1 MEKNVT
7 ATQDPG
13 TVQEAADSAAVVTAG
28 ESGEQTVQNTADPG
42 NHEERR
48 GKLKAEDCQAQGASR
63 ALPLYNLVM
72 RLPGPKNFAVRAF
85 MLSFITTLLPM
96 FGLMGYVALNVEL
109 TPEMI
114 ATVSIVMITA
124 LLGSISTV
132 IVLMAYVEPVN
143 AITKAFKE
151 FRSEDYIPE
160 LPEVV
165 GNDEI
170 GELMANTQ
178 GALKKLHNMLHNMHE
193 LSIRDELTGLYNR
206 RFFVEQADMLL
217 VRAIRFEEP
226 LSLIF
231 IDIDRFKEINDTFS
245 QQLGDHAIKNIAA
258 IITDCSRG
266 SDLAARLDGDEFVIV
281 FPKTP
286 LSRARI
292 LCDRLRNAVE
302 AHNWS
307 ALLPDFQVTLSMGVA
322 QALET
327 GTIES
332 LMDRADANL
341 RIAKQQGGNVIQA

>member
-1 MEKNVT
+1 
-7 ATQDPG
+7 
-13 TVQEAADSAAVVTAG
+13 
-28 ESGEQTVQNTADPG
+28 
-42 NHEERR
+42 
-48 GKLKAEDCQAQGASR
+48 
-63 ALPLYNLVM
+63 
-72 RLPGPKNFAVRAF
+72 
-85 MLSFITTLLPM
+85 M
-96 FGLMGYVALNVEL
+96 FGLMLYVALNVEL

-143 AITKAFKE
+143 GITKAFKE
-151 FRSEDYIPE
+151 FRSEDYIPA

-231 IDIDRFKEINDTFS
+231 IDMDRFKEINDSFS
-245 QQLGDHAIKNIAA
+245 HQLGDHAIKNIAA
-258 IITDCSRG
+258 LITESSRG
-266 SDLAARLDGDEFVIV
+266 SDLAARVGDEFVIV
-281 FPKTP
+281 FPKTS
-286 LSRARI
+286 LKRALM
-292 LCDRLRNAVE
+292 LCERLRNAVE
-302 AHNWS
+302 SYNWS
-307 ALLPDFQVTLSMGVA
+307 ALLPDFPVTLSMGVA
-322 QALET
+322 ESVET
-327 GTIES
+327 DTIES

-341 RIAKQQGGNVIQA
+341 RKAKSRGGNVIQA